1 MITKLHGIAKRALG
15 MAILVFSL
23 HVGLQLICPLKTAAQ
38 TTDEIVA
45 KVMAARGGLEKAKA
59 VKTERITGTI
69 YFNAEMYGP
78 FLAEFKRPG
87 KMHNEVTIQNKT
99 VVRSFN
105 GKDAGWVTNPF
116 VGKDGPEPMSAD
128 EVKDA
133 VNEADFDGP
142 LVDAK
147 AKGNTIEL
155 AGTEKVDGR
164 DAYVLKVTH
173 KDGQVSSYFFDTKT
187 FLLAKWSG
195 VDSVNGEAVTRETFF
210 HDYRDVEGL
219 KFAFELVSNTPGTEV
234 TQRIVVD
241 KIELDPQID
250 ETHFVKPQAPA
261 APPAASSTA
270 DPPGK
275 R

>member
-1 MITKLHGIAKRALG
+1 MNSKRQGLAKRAFLLAIPYLG
-15 MAILVFSL
+15 LSLGQILM
-23 HVGLQLICPLKTAAQ
+23 CPTQTAAQ
-38 TTDEIVA
+38 TAEEIVT
-45 KVMAARGGLEKAKA
+45 KVLVARGGLEKAKA
-59 VKTERITGTI
+59 VQTERITGTI
-69 YFNAEMYGP
+69 YFTAELYGP

-105 GKDAGWVTNPF
+105 GKDAGWVSNPF
-116 VGKDGPEPMSAD
+116 VGKDAPEPMSAV
-128 EVKDA
+128 ELKDA

-147 AKGNTIEL
+147 TKGNVIEL
-155 AGTEKVDGR
+155 TGTEKVEGR
-164 DAYVLKVTH
+164 DTYILKVTH
-173 KDGQVSSYFFDTKT
+173 KDGQVSSYSFDAKT

-195 VDSVNGEAVTRETFF
+195 ADSVNGEAVTRETFF
-210 HDYRDVEGL
+210 HDYRDVGGL
-219 KFAFELVSNTPGTEV
+219 KFAFELVSNTPGADV

-250 ETHFVKPQAPA
+250 DARFGKPPTAA
-261 APPAASSTA
+261 APPAASSA
-270 DPPGK
+270 AVPPGK